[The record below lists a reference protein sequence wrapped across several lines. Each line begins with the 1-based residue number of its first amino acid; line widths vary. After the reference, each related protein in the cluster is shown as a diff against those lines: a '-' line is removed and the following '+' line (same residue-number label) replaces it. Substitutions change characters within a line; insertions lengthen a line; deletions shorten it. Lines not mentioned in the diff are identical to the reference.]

1 MEICFE
7 NKKVSAFCEVY
18 HQTKRVQ
25 ESVESVVPDTNDDI
39 GRIVSVQTEVLL
51 KSKDVTSRGVS
62 VSGEA
67 AAVLLYITEGEDGV
81 SFVRVSRAFNID
93 YEVTDADADIV
104 SQISLSIVNSEARIL
119 NPRKVSVVF
128 EISGELSCYREESV
142 CIENSLPENESI
154 ALHTKYEQR
163 EIMLINAVC
172 EKTFAVNEQF
182 VFSAGKPAPERLVC
196 CRAELN
202 VSDTQMIGSKIIVKG
217 TTDLNVCY
225 MTAGECYPI
234 TTQFSAPFSQIIDT
248 GRENTEGCTAYIT
261 LTSAYYDLIDNIN
274 GEKTLDA
281 EIHAVTQAVS
291 RCRSSVNYIT
301 DAYSN
306 ELPTQCRMEVRQ
318 HTTMS
323 ETQIIR
329 LSKDERINTSED
341 CGDVLCILTSLNQ
354 VTQQQTKLSC
364 TVSADVLYRTKSGN
378 ISAVRRILDAD
389 GECPAEGRILGARL
403 GDVNMRLDGNA
414 IDAHISVELSST
426 KCVYTEFS
434 SVSSVMTDED
444 KPYDFEAFPA
454 LTLVKAE
461 NESVWELA
469 KKYHSCVERISAMN
483 DTENMQGKLL
493 LIPKST

>member
-25 ESVESVVPDTNDDI
+25 ESIESVVPDTNDDI

-67 AAVLLYITEGEDGV
+67 AAVLLYITEGEEKV
-81 SFVRVSRAFNID
+81 SFVKVSRAFNIE
-93 YEVTDADADIV
+93 YELTDADADIV
-104 SQISLSIVNSEARIL
+104 SQISLNIVNSEARIL

-142 CIENSLPENESI
+142 CIENTLPEDGSI
-154 ALHTKYEQR
+154 ALHTRYEQR

-172 EKTFAVNEQF
+172 EKTLAANEQF
-182 VFSAGKPAPERLVC
+182 VFPAGKPLPEKLIF
-196 CRAELN
+196 CRADMN
-202 VSDTQMIGSKIIVKG
+202 VSDTQVIGSKMIVKG
-217 TTDLNVCY
+217 TTELNVCY
-225 MTAGECYPI
+225 MTAEECYPI
-234 TTQFSAPFSQIIDT
+234 TAQFSAPFSQIIDT

-261 LTSAYYDLIDNIN
+261 MTSAYYDLIDNIN

-291 RCRSSVNYIT
+291 RCRSCVNYIT
-301 DAYSN
+301 DVYSN
-306 ELPTQCRMEVRQ
+306 ELPTQCKMEVRQ
-318 HTTMS
+318 HTTTS
-323 ETQIIR
+323 ETQLIK

-354 VTQQQTKLSC
+354 VSQQQTKLSC
-364 TVSADVLYRTKSGN
+364 NVNADVLYRTKSGS
-378 ISAVRRILDAD
+378 ISAVRRIIDAD
-389 GECPAEGRILGARL
+389 GECPTDGRILSARL
-403 GDVNMRLDGNA
+403 GDTYMRLDGNT
-414 IDAHISVELSST
+414 IDAHISVELSCT
-426 KCVYTEFS
+426 KCAYSEFS
-434 SVSSVMTDED
+434 SVSSVLSDDE

-469 KKYHSCVERISAMN
+469 KKYHSCVERITAMN
-483 DTENMQGKLL
+483 DIGDMQGKLL